1 MAGPTLAIFLK
12 RLGFQPVI
20 YERAKQFADAGL
32 SLFLQPNGLK
42 ILSLL
47 PGLFAAIP
55 GKDVVSMSS
64 YSTLEG
70 YEGLLGENDV
80 PADVRDAFG
89 YPMRGVRRT
98 ELLQHLVDTAEIQGI
113 PIHCDHRLIDIEQSD
128 GGVKAIF
135 ANGFT
140 DTGSFLVGCDGLHS
154 VTRTVLFG
162 EGPITF
168 LGLTQTGGISPTPDD
183 MVDHPRVINWC
194 GNGAHMMAYPISKT
208 HTSWAITLREGE
220 ARESWRA
227 VDQHE
232 VDKIKRTPIARWGFG
247 ASKLIETAE
256 KVVKFGLYDRPGL
269 RSWHKGRIVLLGD
282 AAHPTPPHLGQG
294 ANQSFEDIYH
304 LTRLL
309 DAHPG
314 AAEDS
319 ATLEMVFTEYER
331 ARIPRSSMLIDNA
344 RNHGDN
350 RVVEGVE
357 ACLTR
362 NQEVR
367 AFMSN
372 VEVMAMYSE
381 LYGDLVEASRSMTG
395 LGVPSTGESTVG

>member
-1 MAGPTLAIFLK
+1 MLEFIIIGCGVAGPTLAIFLK
-12 RLGFQPVI
+12 RLGFEPVI
-20 YERAKQFADAGL
+20 YERAKEFADAGL
-32 SLFLQPNGLK
+32 SLLFGARHTS
-42 ILSLL
+42 LS
-47 PGLFAAIP
+47 PGAIAAIP

-64 YSTLEG
+64 YSTLAED
-70 YEGLLGENDV
+70 EGLLGDNDA

-98 ELLQHLVDTAEIQGI
+98 ELLRLLVNTADVQGI
-113 PIHCDHRLIDIEQSD
+113 PIHWDHRLIDIEQTD

-135 ANGFT
+135 ANGFI
-140 DTGSFLVGCDGLHS
+140 DTGTFLVGCDGLHS
-154 VTRTVLFG
+154 VTRSVLFG
-162 EGPITF
+162 EDPITF
-168 LGLTQTGGISPTPDD
+168 LGLTQTGGISPTPSD

-194 GNGAHMMAYPISKT
+194 GNGAHMMAYPISDT
-208 HTSWAITLREGE
+208 HTSWAVTLREGE

-232 VDKIKRTPIARWGFG
+232 VDKIKSTPIAKWGFG
-247 ASKLIETAE
+247 ASRLIETAE

-269 RSWHKGRIVLLGD
+269 QSWHKGRIVLLGD

-304 LTRLL
+304 LARLL
-309 DAHPG
+309 SAHPG

-319 ATLEMVFTEYER
+319 AILETVFTEYER
-331 ARIPRSSMLIDNA
+331 ARIPRSTMLIDIA
-344 RNHGDN
+344 QKQGEN

-357 ACLTR
+357 ACLAR
-362 NQEVR
+362 NQDVR

-372 VEVMAMYSE
+372 EEVVAMYAE
-381 LYGDLVEASRSMTG
+381 LYGDLVAKRST
-395 LGVPSTGESTVG
+395 L